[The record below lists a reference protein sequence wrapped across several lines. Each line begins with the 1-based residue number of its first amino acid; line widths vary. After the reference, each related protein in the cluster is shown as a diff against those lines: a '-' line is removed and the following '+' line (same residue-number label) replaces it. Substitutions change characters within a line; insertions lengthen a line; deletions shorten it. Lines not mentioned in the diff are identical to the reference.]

1 MIKKYRFLRSRLAL
15 WGAAMSILVVLASL
29 LAPLIAPYGVSQY
42 TADLLSPPSVS
53 HYLGTDSHG
62 RDLYSRIL
70 GGGRVTLSLALTTVF
85 FAGIFGT
92 LWGLMAAYIPGFVGA
107 LLNRGVDVVMSFPS
121 IMLALL
127 VLAIAGTGGKAPLVI
142 AIAIALAP
150 RFARVI
156 HGSTLPI
163 LKEDFIL
170 AEKALGASHA
180 RILGVHVLPNLVA
193 PITVLTSI
201 YLPFVIILESSLS
214 FLGLGAPPDVPTW
227 GRIIADGKAH
237 MQVAPWLTLFP
248 GMAIVFTSLAFNLLG
263 DGLRDLLDPKSST
276 RLYTK

>member
-1 MIKKYRFLRSRLAL
+1 MIKQYRFLRSRLAL
-15 WGAAMSILVVLASL
+15 WGAVMSVLVVLISL
-29 LAPLIAPYGVSQY
+29 LAPMIAPYGVSQY
-42 TADLLSPPSVS
+42 TSDLLSPPSGS

-70 GGGRVTLSLALTTVF
+70 RGGRVTLSLALTTVF
-85 FAGIFGT
+85 FAGILGT
-92 LWGLMAAYIPGFVGA
+92 LWGLMAAYVPGIVGT
-107 LLNRGVDVVMSFPS
+107 LLNRGVDVIMSFPS

-142 AIAIALAP
+142 AIAIALTP

-237 MQVAPWLTLFP
+237 MQVAPWLTIFP
-248 GMAIVFTSLAFNLLG
+248 GIAIIFTSLAFNLLG
-263 DGLRDLLDPKSST
+263 DGLRDLFDPKSST

>member
-1 MIKKYRFLRSRLAL
+1 
-15 WGAAMSILVVLASL
+15 
-29 LAPLIAPYGVSQY
+29 
-42 TADLLSPPSVS
+42 
-53 HYLGTDSHG
+53 
-62 RDLYSRIL
+62 
-70 GGGRVTLSLALTTVF
+70 VTLSLALATVF
-85 FAGIFGT
+85 FAGVLGT
-92 LWGLMAAYIPGFVGA
+92 LWGLMAAYTRGIVGT

-127 VLAIAGTGGKAPLVI
+127 VLAIAGTGGKSPLVI

-170 AEKALGASHA
+170 AEKALGAGHA

-237 MQVAPWLTLFP
+237 IQVAPWLTLFP
-248 GMAIVFTSLAFNLLG
+248 GIAIVFTALAFNLLG
-263 DGLRDLLDPKSST
+263 DGLRDLLDPRSST

>member
-1 MIKKYRFLRSRLAL
+1 MSSNYRVLRSRLAVG
-15 WGAAMSILVVLASL
+15 GALMVGTVMVASL
-29 LAPLIAPYGVSQY
+29 MAPFIAPYGVSQY
-42 TADLLSPPSVS
+42 TSDLLSPPSEN

-70 GGGRVTLSLALTTVF
+70 RGGWVTLSLALATVLL
-85 FAGIFGT
+85 AGIVGIA
-92 LWGLMAAYIPGFVGA
+92 WGLMAAYTGGVAGV
-107 LLNRGVDVVMSFPS
+107 LLNRGMDVVMSFPS

-127 VLAIAGTGGKAPLVI
+127 VLAIAGTGGKLPLII

-180 RILGVHVLPNLVA
+180 RILGAHVLPNLVA

-248 GMAIVFTSLAFNLLG
+248 GIAIVFTSLAFNLLG

>member
-1 MIKKYRFLRSRLAL
+1 MSSNYRVLRSRLAVG
-15 WGAAMSILVVLASL
+15 GALMVGTVMVASL
-29 LAPLIAPYGVSQY
+29 MAPFIAPYGVSQY
-42 TADLLSPPSVS
+42 TSDLLSPPSEN

-70 GGGRVTLSLALTTVF
+70 RGGWVTLSLALATVLL
-85 FAGIFGT
+85 AGIVGIS
-92 LWGLMAAYIPGFVGA
+92 WGLMAAYTGGVAGV
-107 LLNRGVDVVMSFPS
+107 LLNRGMDVVMSFPS

-127 VLAIAGTGGKAPLVI
+127 VLAIAGTGGKLPLII

-180 RILGVHVLPNLVA
+180 RILGAHVLPNLVA

-248 GMAIVFTSLAFNLLG
+248 GIAIVFTSLAFNLLG